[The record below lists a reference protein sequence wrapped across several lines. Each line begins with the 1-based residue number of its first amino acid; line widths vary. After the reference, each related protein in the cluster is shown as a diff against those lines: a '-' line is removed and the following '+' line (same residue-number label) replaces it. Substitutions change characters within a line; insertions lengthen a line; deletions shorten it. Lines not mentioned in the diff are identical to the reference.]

1 MTWRDE
7 LQAIAGDLM
16 TSPKTT
22 AAAASVTASL
32 GAATAMDIIRGAFAL
47 AAIAAS
53 VIATLALARFH
64 IAGERNERLKNKLLK
79 KQLSDLGID
88 PEAE

>member
-1 MTWRDE
+1 
-7 LQAIAGDLM
+7 
-16 TSPKTT
+16 
-22 AAAASVTASL
+22 
-32 GAATAMDIIRGAFAL
+32 MDIIRGAFAL